1 MALTVVI
8 LAAGQGSR
16 ICSKKSKVL
25 QKLAGKTLIRHVVET
40 VESLKAK
47 NIIIVQGYLG
57 RQVQKEL
64 SDKKVSWIYQFDR
77 LGTGHAVLQALSKIS
92 KEDKV
97 LILYGDVPLISYDT
111 LSHFIEFTRIEDVGI
126 LTAKLDNPSGLG
138 RILRN
143 RFGEVGSIIE
153 DKDANALQKQVK
165 EINTGIYCISGYNLH
180 KWLPMITNDN
190 VQKEYYL
197 TDIIAFACSDKVNI
211 RSAHPAYDFEI
222 LGVNTRSQ
230 LAKLER
236 IWQKAVA
243 HRMMAHGVSLADP
256 DRFDVRGNVEIGSDS
271 WIDLNVLIEGEV
283 IIGSN
288 CIIHSNCILRNCILG
303 DNVVIKSNTIIDGSS
318 IQNSSVIGPF
328 SHIRPGSVIAS
339 NVRIGNFVEVK
350 AVTIGEYT
358 RVSHLSYLGDS
369 KIGSKCNIGAGVIT
383 CNYDGISKH
392 NTTIGDSSFI
402 GSGCQLIAPVKIGKN
417 VTIGA
422 GSTIVK
428 DVLCN
433 GLTINRANNQV
444 TISKWSIKKKY
455 IK

>member
-1 MALTVVI
+1 MVMALTVVI

-64 SDKKVSWIYQFDR
+64 VDKKVSWIYQFDR
-77 LGTGHAVLQALSKIS
+77 LGTGHAVLQALSKIK

-111 LSHFIEFTRIEDVGI
+111 LSHFIEFTRFEDVGI

-143 RFGEVGSIIE
+143 RFGEIESIIE

-165 EINTGIYCISGYNLH
+165 EINTGIYCVSGYNLH
-180 KWLPMITNDN
+180 KWLPIITNKN

-197 TDIIAFACSDKVNI
+197 TDIIAFACGDKVNI

-243 HRMMAHGVSLADP
+243 HRIMAHGVSLADP
-256 DRFDVRGNVEIGSDS
+256 DRFDVRGNIEVGSDT
-271 WIDLNVLIEGEV
+271 WIDINVLIEGEV
-283 IIGSN
+283 IVGSN
-288 CIIHSNCILRNCILG
+288 CVIYANCILRNCILG
-303 DNVVIKSNTIIDGSS
+303 NNVVIKPNTIIEGSTIQKSS
-318 IQNSSVIGPF
+318 IIGPF
-328 SHIRPGSVIAS
+328 SHIRPGSIIS
-339 NVRIGNFVEVK
+339 DNVRIGNFVEVK
-350 AVTIGEYT
+350 ASKIGKYT
-358 RVSHLSYLGDS
+358 RINHLSYIGDS
-369 KIGSKCNIGAGVIT
+369 SIGIKCNIGAGVVT
-383 CNYDGISKH
+383 CNYDGVNKYK
-392 NTTIGDSSFI
+392 TVIGSSSFI
-402 GSGCQLIAPVKIGKN
+402 GSNCQLIAPLKI
-417 VTIGA
+417 VDSAIVAA
-422 GSTIVK
+422 GSTVSK
-428 DVLCN
+428 DVTQE
-433 GLTINRANNQV
+433 GLTFNRANNQV
-444 TISKWSIKKKY
+444 TIPKWSIKKVR
-455 IK
+455 